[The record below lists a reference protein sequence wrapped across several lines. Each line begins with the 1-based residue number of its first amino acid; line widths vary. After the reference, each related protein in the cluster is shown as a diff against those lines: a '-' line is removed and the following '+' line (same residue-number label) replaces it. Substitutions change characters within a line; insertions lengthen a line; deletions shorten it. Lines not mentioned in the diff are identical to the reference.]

1 MSVKLPKIQNTDDF
15 QSYVDKV
22 NAMVDAINGGDLYE
36 LIGDREL
43 ICFDT
48 SLNMIANQQ
57 LAVGDICMTLG
68 TTELGDDYAKIY
80 KIVSSTMEFDIDLY
94 TYYKLDN
101 GLWAYNF
108 MSFSGGGSGSG
119 GTGGDVSDTISA
131 ETTHPSNF
139 AAALGGEI
147 IIPCV
152 YNTTVGTTGTL
163 KVYVDDMLKM
173 VSNM

>member
-22 NAMVDAINGGDLYE
+22 NAMIDAINEGDLYE

-43 ICFDT
+43 IYFDT

-80 KIVSSTMEFDIDLY
+80 KIVASTMEFDTDL
-94 TYYKLDN
+94 
-101 GLWAYNF
+101 F
-108 MSFSGGGSGSG
+108 SSF
-119 GTGGDVSDTISA
+119 
-131 ETTHPSNF
+131 
-139 AAALGGEI
+139 LI
-147 IIPCV
+147 I
-152 YNTTVGTTGTL
+152 
-163 KVYVDDMLKM
+163 
-173 VSNM
+173 